1 MKNKK
6 TIIIIVTIAVLLLIG
21 IAAICFLKNNKKENN
36 SGTSKAFSMIYKG
49 VEVLP
54 GTKFDENQI
63 EEKANFSEI
72 PSCAFSETDKVYTYE
87 GIEIIV
93 AQIDNI
99 DKVYSVYFINDLAQ
113 TGEGLKISDNKQ
125 KMIETYGEDYNL
137 SMDNKYTY
145 TRENVELS
153 FVVGNDTITSIEYT
167 LKTDK

>member
-6 TIIIIVTIAVLLLIG
+6 VIIVLVIVVLLLIG
-21 IAAICFLKNNKKENN
+21 IAGIFFSKNNKKENN
-36 SGTSKAFSMIYKG
+36 SGTSKNFSMIYKG
-49 VEVLP
+49 IEVLP
-54 GTKFDENQI
+54 GTKFDESQI
-63 EEKANFSEI
+63 EEKADFSEI
-72 PSCAFSETDKVYTYE
+72 PSCAFSGTDKVYTYE
-87 GIEIIV
+87 GVEIIV

-113 TGEGLKISDNKQ
+113 TGEGLKIADNKQ

-153 FVVGNDTITSIEYT
+153 FIVGNDTITSIEYT

>member
-6 TIIIIVTIAVLLLIG
+6 TTIIIVTIAVLLLIG

-49 VEVLP
+49 GEVLP

-63 EEKANFSEI
+63 EEKADFSEI
-72 PSCAFSETDKVYTYE
+72 PSCAFSGTDKVYTYE
-87 GIEIIV
+87 GVEIIV

-125 KMIETYGEDYNL
+125 KMIETYGKDYNL

-153 FVVGNDTITSIEYT
+153 FIVENNIITSIEYT

>member
-6 TIIIIVTIAVLLLIG
+6 AIIIVVIVVLLLIG
-21 IAAICFLKNNKKENN
+21 IVIACSLKTNKKENN
-36 SGTSKAFSMIYKG
+36 TNKTFSMIYKG

-54 GTKFDENQI
+54 GTKFDESQI
-63 EEKANFSEI
+63 KEKADFSEI
-72 PSCAFSETDKVYTYE
+72 PSCAFSGTDKVYTYE
-87 GIEIIV
+87 DVEIIV

-153 FVVGNDTITSIEYT
+153 FIVENNIITSIEYT

>member
-6 TIIIIVTIAVLLLIG
+6 VIIVLVIVVLLLIG
-21 IAAICFLKNNKKENN
+21 IAGIFFSKNNKKENN
-36 SGTSKAFSMIYKG
+36 SGTSKNFSMIYKG
-49 VEVLP
+49 IEVLP
-54 GTKFDENQI
+54 GTKFDESQI
-63 EEKANFSEI
+63 EEKADFSEI
-72 PSCAFSETDKVYTYE
+72 PSCAFSGTDKVYTYE
-87 GIEIIV
+87 GVEIIV

-113 TGEGLKISDNKQ
+113 TGEGLKIADNKQ

-167 LKTDK
+167 LKNDK

>member
-6 TIIIIVTIAVLLLIG
+6 VIIVLVIVVLLLIG
-21 IAAICFLKNNKKENN
+21 IAGIFFSKNNKKENN
-36 SGTSKAFSMIYKG
+36 SGTSKNFSMIYKG
-49 VEVLP
+49 IEVLP
-54 GTKFDENQI
+54 GTKFDESQI
-63 EEKANFSEI
+63 EEKADFSEI
-72 PSCAFSETDKVYTYE
+72 PSCAFSGTDKVYTYE
-87 GIEIIV
+87 GVEIIV

-113 TGEGLKISDNKQ
+113 TGEGLKIADNKQ

>member
-6 TIIIIVTIAVLLLIG
+6 TTIIIVTIAVLLLIG
-21 IAAICFLKNNKKENN
+21 IAAICILKNNKKENN

-49 VEVLP
+49 GEVLP

-63 EEKANFSEI
+63 EEKADFSEI
-72 PSCAFSETDKVYTYE
+72 PSCAFSGTDKVYTYE
-87 GIEIIV
+87 GVEIIV

-125 KMIETYGEDYNL
+125 KMIETYGKDYNL

-153 FVVGNDTITSIEYT
+153 FIVENNIITSIEYT

>member
-49 VEVLP
+49 GEVLP

-63 EEKANFSEI
+63 EEKADFSEI
-72 PSCAFSETDKVYTYE
+72 PSCAFSGTDKVYTYE
-87 GIEIIV
+87 GVEIIV

-125 KMIETYGEDYNL
+125 KMIETYGKDYNL

-153 FVVGNDTITSIEYT
+153 FIVENNIITSIEYT

>member
-6 TIIIIVTIAVLLLIG
+6 TIIIVVTIAVLLLIG
-21 IAAICFLKNNKKENN
+21 FVATYFLKNDKKESN
-36 SGTSKAFSMIYKG
+36 SSTSKDFSMIYKG

-63 EEKANFSEI
+63 KEKADFSQI
-72 PSCAFSETDKVYTYE
+72 PSCAFDGTDKVYTYE
-87 GIEIIV
+87 DIEIIV

-99 DKVYSVYFINDLAQ
+99 DKVYSVYFINDLVQ
-113 TGEGLKISDNKQ
+113 TGEGLKITDNKQ
-125 KMIETYGEDYNL
+125 KMIETYGKDYNL

-145 TRENVELS
+145 TKENVELS
-153 FVVGNDTITSIEYT
+153 FIVENDTITSIEYT

>member
-1 MKNKK
+1 
-6 TIIIIVTIAVLLLIG
+6 
-21 IAAICFLKNNKKENN
+21 
-36 SGTSKAFSMIYKG
+36 MIYKG

-54 GTKFDENQI
+54 GTKFDESQI
-63 EEKANFSEI
+63 KEKADFSEI
-72 PSCAFSETDKVYTYE
+72 PSCAFSGTDKVYTYE
-87 GIEIIV
+87 GVEIIV

-125 KMIETYGEDYNL
+125 KMIETYGKDYNL

-153 FVVGNDTITSIEYT
+153 FIVENNIITSIEYT

>member
-6 TIIIIVTIAVLLLIG
+6 AIIIVVIVVLLLIG
-21 IAAICFLKNNKKENN
+21 IVIACSLKTNKKEN
-36 SGTSKAFSMIYKG
+36 STSKTFSMIYKG

-54 GTKFDENQI
+54 GTKFDESQI
-63 EEKANFSEI
+63 KEKADFSEI
-72 PSCAFSETDKVYTYE
+72 PSCAFSGTDKVYTYE
-87 GIEIIV
+87 GVEIIV
-93 AQIDNI
+93 AQIENI

-153 FVVGNDTITSIEYT
+153 FIVENNIITSIEYT